1 MRPRANS
8 LERQLNL
15 GLALSL
21 LILVGILWLTGSRFL
36 QTMTE
41 DFVVSRLQ
49 HDAEAL
55 LGSLV
60 VSQRQV
66 KVRPGRV
73 NQIYLQPFSGHYYLI
88 QLQDGRQ
95 TTSRSLWDFQ
105 LQLPEL
111 AAGVSR
117 RLYLQGPNDQQL
129 LVWQAGYRKQ
139 NTALTIAVA
148 EDVTPISA
156 MRERF
161 QLNFGLL
168 SLAGLILLLLLQRW
182 VVRRSFRRLEPLRAE
197 IQGLAES
204 GGQGL
209 NEDVPFEIRPLVQEL
224 NHLLQL
230 LTQRNERSRNA
241 LGNLAHA
248 LKGPLNLLGR
258 YFDRLPGE
266 ERQGEG
272 GVAANQ
278 AERIRLLIER
288 ELKRARMAGKGT
300 PSQRFDPRRDLD
312 DLIAVV
318 RQVHQERTI
327 EVDMKVDSALSL
339 FGDREDMFELIGNL
353 LDNAFKWANSR
364 IRIDV
369 SGNPIRIE
377 VEDDGEGLS
386 DQDLQRL
393 TQRGSRLDESVE
405 GHGLGLS
412 IALDIARLYGGDIRF
427 DGSPDL
433 GGLRVSVSLNSLT
446 ASAIRREM

>member
-1 MRPRANS
+1 M
-8 LERQLNL
+8 
-15 GLALSL
+15 
-21 LILVGILWLTGSRFL
+21 TGSRFL
-36 QTMTE
+36 QSMTE
-41 DFVVSRLQ
+41 DFVASRLN

-60 VSQRQV
+60 ITPNRM

-73 NQIYLQPFSGHYYLI
+73 NQIYLQPFSGHYYVIRLE
-88 QLQDGRQ
+88 DGRQ

-105 LQLPEL
+105 LDLPHL
-111 AAGVSR
+111 AAGESS
-117 RLYLQGPNDQQL
+117 RLYLEGPNGQQL
-129 LVWQAGYRKQ
+129 LVWLSGYRKRDLEI
-139 NTALTIAVA
+139 TVAVA
-148 EDVTPISA
+148 EDVTPIAA

-161 QLNFGLL
+161 LLNFALL
-168 SLAGLILLLLLQRW
+168 SLGGLVLLLLLQRW

-204 GGQGL
+204 GGQRI
-209 NEDVPFEIRPLVQEL
+209 NERVPTEIRPLVREI

-258 YFDRLPGE
+258 YFDRLSKQQRTE
-266 ERQGEG
+266 EGIL
-272 GVAANQ
+272 AANQ

-300 PSQRFDPRRDLD
+300 PSQRFDPQQDMP

-318 RQVHQERTI
+318 RQVHQERAI
-327 EVDMKVDSALSL
+327 KVDLQVDPQLPL
-339 FGDREDMFELIGNL
+339 FGDREDIFELIGNL
-353 LDNAFKWANSR
+353 LDNAFKWAAAS
-364 IRIDV
+364 IRVRLWSDQGVHIQ
-369 SGNPIRIE
+369 
-377 VEDDGEGLS
+377 VEDDGGGLS

-412 IALDIARLYGGDIRF
+412 IALDIAKLYGGAIRF
-427 DGSPDL
+427 DRSPEL
-433 GGLRVSVSLNSLT
+433 HGLR
-446 ASAIRREM
+446 

>member
-1 MRPRANS
+1 VSPRVNS

-15 GLALSL
+15 GLAFSL
-21 LILVGILWLTGSRFL
+21 LILVGILWLTGSSFL
-36 QTMTE
+36 QSMTE

-60 VSQRQV
+60 VSPRQV

-73 NQIYLQPFSGHYYLI
+73 NQIYLQPFSGHYYVI
-88 QLQDGRQ
+88 RLQDGRQ
-95 TTSRSLWDFQ
+95 SNSRSLWDFQ

-111 AAGVSR
+111 AAGVSQR
-117 RLYLQGPNDQQL
+117 AYLPGPNGQQL
-129 LVWQAGYRKQ
+129 LVWQGGYRKQ
-139 NTALTIAVA
+139 NVTLSVAVA
-148 EDVTPISA
+148 EDVTPIST

-168 SLAGLILLLLLQRW
+168 SLGGLILLLLLQRW

-204 GGQGL
+204 GGQGI
-209 NEDVPFEIRPLVQEL
+209 NEEVPVEIRPLVLEL

-230 LTQRNERSRNA
+230 MTQRNERSRNA

-258 YFDRLPGE
+258 YFDRQPE
-266 ERQGEG
+266 TERQGEG

-288 ELKRARMAGKGT
+288 ELKRARMAGKGA
-300 PSQRFDPRRDLD
+300 PSQRFDPQRDLD

-318 RQVHQERTI
+318 RQVHQERNLD
-327 EVDMKVDSALSL
+327 VDQQVDSSLPL

-364 IRIDV
+364 IRIRL
-369 SGNPIRIE
+369 SGDPVRIE
-377 VEDDGEGLS
+377 VEDDGSPLS

-393 TQRGSRLDESVE
+393 AQRGSRLDESVE

-412 IALDIARLYGGDIRF
+412 IALDIAKLYGGDIRF
-427 DGSPDL
+427 DCSPDL
-433 GGLRVSVSLNSLT
+433 GGLRVSVSLNI
-446 ASAIRREM
+446 SA